1 LLVAITIKLYNH
13 YESCC
18 EVNNEGRKIR
28 MTDIESKDNSNTKVS
43 STKHEPTYNTNNINR
58 AVEKGSRD
66 ANFLS
71 YAVSLLDGM
80 QFPAYKNNILE
91 YVKNVITDNE
101 VITLFESLDGYI
113 KFKDL
118 HHVKKALEEN
128 NPEKKQTYQISDE
141 TRESPNVR
149 TQDITDISTRERESV
164 IVKEERKDYP
174 EVTPGAMSNFICN
187 ICGKS
192 FQNQNDLVIHQRFE
206 SGEETSQ

>member
-1 LLVAITIKLYNH
+1 
-13 YESCC
+13 
-18 EVNNEGRKIR
+18 

-91 YVKNVITDNE
+91 YVKNVITDNK

-141 TRESPNVR
+141 TRESP
-149 TQDITDISTRERESV
+149 T
-164 IVKEERKDYP
+164 
-174 EVTPGAMSNFICN
+174 
-187 ICGKS
+187 
-192 FQNQNDLVIHQRFE
+192 
-206 SGEETSQ
+206 

>member
-91 YVKNVITDNE
+91 YVKNVITDNK

-206 SGEETSQ
+206 SEETSQ